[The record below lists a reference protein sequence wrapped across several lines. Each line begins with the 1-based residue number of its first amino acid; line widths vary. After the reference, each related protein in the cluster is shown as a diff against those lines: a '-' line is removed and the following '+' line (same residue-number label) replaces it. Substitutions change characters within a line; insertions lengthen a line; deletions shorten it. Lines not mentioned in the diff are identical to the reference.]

1 VIKNLK
7 IYLIFLII
15 TFISS
20 CTLLQFDDSYIKI
33 KSNKWSGEE
42 IFLSDVSNDIT
53 RNSDINYRWSRLRKQ
68 RRVPYHRIKENK
80 AIILGNTRVGDKNFL
95 VIQLDNKRKY
105 KWEKYYW
112 EESDLYLTGHICR
125 NNTKSKAQN
134 MIGQDIWLNYFLGDT
149 ILINNSPENFDK
161 FQKVKIIGTEIYY
174 NGGRDSPIWL
184 KILSKKGNTAL
195 LRFNGMIKNIGRQN
209 YYFNQNPFLKNWSKK
224 MKEKIIA
231 GKIEIGMNKK
241 QVRTAIGNPDV
252 INNTSSRQNISQQWI
267 YGRNISNKKYLLFEY
282 DKLVSM

>member
-1 VIKNLK
+1 MKF
-7 IYLIFLII
+7 YLLFLII
-15 TFISS
+15 IFINS

-42 IFLSDVSNDIT
+42 IFLSDISGDII
-53 RNSDINYRWSRLRKQ
+53 RKSDINYRWSRLRKQ

-80 AIILGNTRVGDKNFL
+80 GIILGNTQVVDKKFL

-105 KWEKYYW
+105 KWEKHFW
-112 EESDLYLTGHICR
+112 EESDLYLAGHICR
-125 NNTKSKAQN
+125 NNTKLKAQN

-149 ILINNSPENFDK
+149 ILINNSHENFDK
-161 FQKVKIIGTEIYY
+161 FQKVKIVGTEIYY
-174 NGGRDSPIWL
+174 NGGRDSPVWL

-195 LRFNGMIKNIGRQN
+195 LRFNGMVKNIGRQN
-209 YYFNQNPFLKNWSKK
+209 YYFKENPILKNWDKK
-224 MKEKIIA
+224 MKEKIVA